1 MNLESKSIYI
11 HIPFCKSK
19 CPYCDFASWA
29 GKDHLIDRYFK
40 ALIKEIRSKCE
51 AYISYTHPFP
61 DSPIRSIF
69 IGGGTPS
76 LISPEYYEKLFNE
89 LKNYFDFDKDCEIT
103 LELNPGTA
111 RNDYLKGYKELGI
124 NRISIGAQSFNEVI
138 LEKLGRKHSVSD
150 AIEAIDMAK
159 STGFNN
165 LNLDLIYAVPG
176 MTKETWL
183 DTLYKTIELKPNH
196 ISAYSLIIEPDTP
209 FEKIYKDPSSLPK
222 DDFTFELYTEAC
234 KILKKH
240 CYDHYEIS
248 NFAKRGYKCKHNLTY
263 WENKEYFAFGVGS
276 HRYING
282 LRTCN
287 IKNLEEYISNPN
299 IEYITYFPQDTNFE
313 IIMLNSRLKSGF
325 DINLI
330 EKNSTK
336 SQKEIT
342 SLLDELSKSG
352 LIELKSNKIHLTD
365 KGMFVNNEIL
375 LRLL

>member
-1 MNLESKSIYI
+1 MGVRACGRTGNSRYNHLANTPI
-11 HIPFCKSK
+11 HQ
-19 CPYCDFASWA
+19 YA
-29 GKDHLIDRYFK
+29 H
-40 ALIKEIRSKCE
+40 
-51 AYISYTHPFP
+51 T
-61 DSPIRSIF
+61 PIRSIF

-76 LISPEYYEKLFNE
+76 LIHPQYYEMVFNE
-89 LKNYFDFDKDCEIT
+89 LKKHFALSKDCEIT

-111 RNDYLKGYKELGI
+111 KDDYLKGYKELGI
-124 NRISIGAQSFNEVI
+124 NRISIGAQSFNETI
-138 LEKLGRKHSVSD
+138 LEKLGRKHSVTD
-150 AIEAIDMAK
+150 TLKAIDKAQ
-159 STGFNN
+159 SAGFNN
-165 LNLDLIYAVPG
+165 LNLDLIYSVPG
-176 MTKETWL
+176 MTKEIWL
-183 DTLYKTIELKPNH
+183 NTLYKTIELKPNH
-196 ISAYSLIIEPDTP
+196 ISTYSLIIEPDTP

-222 DDFTFELYTEAC
+222 DDFTFELYIEAC
-234 KILKKH
+234 KLLKKN
-240 CYDHYEIS
+240 CYVHYEIS
-248 NFAKRGYKCKHNLTY
+248 NFAKNGYKCKHNLTY

-276 HRYING
+276 HRYLNG

-287 IKNLEEYISNPN
+287 IKNLEEYISSPN

-325 DINLI
+325 DIDLI

-342 SLLDELSKSG
+342 SLLLELSNSG